1 MKRLL
6 ILAALFTV
14 ACEAQPAPRTMNV
27 LTPNPA
33 GLVTLPCDQSE
44 PLAPL
49 RTRYCQGRN
58 FVTPQAR
65 DVMVSAARDLA
76 ASHPGAVI
84 HYMDG
89 SGADGVT
96 PFPPHRSHGD
106 GRQLDVALFFETLD
120 GDPLSSPPDTSSH
133 GGWWPAEPPR
143 PGERIACPQGRTGAA
158 DKPDP
163 PPDRPWR
170 MDENRTRALIQALI
184 DDARVRRILI
194 EPHLEERLGFWGHPK
209 LRFAGCRS
217 ARHDDHLHV
226 DFR

>member
-1 MKRLL
+1 MRRLL
-6 ILAALFTV
+6 ATTVLLLA
-14 ACEAQPAPRTMNV
+14 ACEAQPTRRIQDVP
-27 LTPNPA
+27 TPNAA
-33 GLVTLPCDQSE
+33 GLVTLPCDHSE

-49 RTRYCQGRN
+49 RARYCQGRN
-58 FVTPQAR
+58 FVTPEVR
-65 DVMVSAARDLA
+65 DVITDTARNLSAEH
-76 ASHPGAVI
+76 SGAVI

-89 SGADGVT
+89 SGPSGTT

-120 GDPLSSPPDTSSH
+120 GVSLPSPPDTSSY

-163 PPDRPWR
+163 PTDRAWR
-170 MDENRTRALIQALI
+170 LDEDRTRALIRLLV
-184 DDARVRRILI
+184 DDPRVRRILI

-209 LRFAGCRS
+209 LRFAGCQS
-217 ARHDDHLHV
+217 ARHDDHLHI
-226 DFR
+226 DFH